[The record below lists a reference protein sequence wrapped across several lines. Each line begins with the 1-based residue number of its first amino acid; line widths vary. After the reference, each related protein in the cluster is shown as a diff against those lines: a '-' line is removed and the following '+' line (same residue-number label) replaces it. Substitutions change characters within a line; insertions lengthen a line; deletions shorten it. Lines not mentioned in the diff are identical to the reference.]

1 MANFPDL
8 AAREE
13 LGLDNA
19 DLVLVAIG
27 EGIQASLLCVVHLKT
42 LGIPTIWVK
51 ATSHAQHLILSKLGV
66 DRIVHPEEEMGIRV
80 AQALSYPM
88 VNDYISIGN
97 GEFVVEIY
105 VNERL
110 EGSPLNKV
118 LQGVPDT
125 VHV

>member
-1 MANFPDL
+1 MFFFVMILRPPRSNRTDPPFP
-8 AAREE
+8 
-13 LGLDNA
+13 
-19 DLVLVAIG
+19 I
-27 EGIQASLLCVVHLKT
+27 T
-42 LGIPTIWVK
+42 TIFR
-51 ATSHAQHLILSKLGV
+51 S
-66 DRIVHPEEEMGIRV
+66 MGIRV
-80 AQALSYPM
+80 AQGLSYPM

-125 VHV
+125 VHVLLIKRKTQIFVHPADDFTLSAKDVLVLLGQLNTLKAIAPKLA